1 MRTGIALALASL
13 GLAATA
19 AAQDKGAAL
28 VADMKALHDN
38 TKGNII
44 KAAEKMPEE
53 HYSFKPSDDVR
64 SFGQIIGHVADAQ
77 YGLCGRAGSLER
89 PAGGGIEKTKTAKAD
104 LVAALK
110 EAITACDGVYASLTD
125 AQAMERVKFFGGE
138 RSKLAVL
145 SFNTTHNY
153 EHYGNLVTY
162 MRIKGLVPP
171 SSEGR

>member
-1 MRTGIALALASL
+1 MRNRMALFLGALVWV
-13 GLAATA
+13 A
-19 AAQDKGAAL
+19 AAGAQDGGL
-28 VADMKALHDN
+28 VGDLKALHDV

-53 HYSFKPSDDVR
+53 HYGFKPVPEVR
-64 SFGQIIGHVADAQ
+64 SFGQIIGHIADAQ
-77 YGLCGRAGSLER
+77 YGLCGRAGSIQR
-89 PAGGGIEKTKTAKAD
+89 SGGSIEKTKTAKAD

-110 EAITACDGVYASLTD
+110 EAIGACDGVYGSLTD
-125 AQAMERVKFFGGE
+125 AKAAEKVKFLGGE

-145 SFNTTHNY
+145 SFNTAHNY